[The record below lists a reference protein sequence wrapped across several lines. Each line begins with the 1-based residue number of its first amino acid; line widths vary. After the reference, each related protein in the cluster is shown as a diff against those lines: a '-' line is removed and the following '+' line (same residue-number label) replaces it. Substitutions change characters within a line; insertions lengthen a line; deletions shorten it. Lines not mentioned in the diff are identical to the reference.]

1 MPIINIDDYKPP
13 FWLPDS
19 QSQTIFPSIFR
30 KVEGIDYVRERI
42 KTHDGDFLDID
53 KAPSAPRGRTFDS
66 KFFNPVMKSASRVPL
81 LGAEG
86 ALPSQIIL
94 SHGLEGDTS
103 RQYITGMVKN
113 FNAHGFD
120 CLAWNFRSCSG
131 EINQTKRFY
140 HSGATDDLETI
151 VKYSLSKGYNKIYLV
166 GFSLGGNLTLKYLG
180 EKGQNLY
187 PEIQKAITFS
197 VPLHLSSSSKK
208 IGWLYTKRFNKSLI
222 KKILEKSQRFPE
234 FNIDTSNIAKIKT
247 LKDFDDRYTSQLHGF
262 IDAEDYY
269 ERNSSLY
276 FLDKINIPTLII
288 NAKND
293 PFLSKECFPFEQIKH
308 LEKVYFQT
316 PKMGGHCGFYPDD
329 YRGVLWSE
337 RRALEWFFNLS
348 LDSMT
353 LIP

>member
-19 QSQTIFPSIFR
+19 QSQTIFPSLFR
-30 KVEGIDYVRERI
+30 KVEGINYVRERI
-42 KTHDGDFLDID
+42 KTNDGDFLDLD
-53 KAPSAPRGRTFDS
+53 FSGYNSTNQQ
-66 KFFNPVMKSASRVPL
+66 FNKSI
-81 LGAEG
+81 
-86 ALPSQIIL
+86 IIL

-113 FNAHGFD
+113 FNTHGFD

-151 VKYSLSKGYNKIYLV
+151 IKYSLSKGYQKIYLV

-187 PEIQKAITFS
+187 PEIQKAVTFS

-222 KKILEKSQRFPE
+222 KKILAKSEHFPE
-234 FNIDTSNIAKIKT
+234 FKIDTSNIAKIKT
-247 LKDFDDRYTSQLHGF
+247 LKDFDDAYTSQLHGF

-276 FLDKINIPTLII
+276 FLDNIRIPTLII
-288 NAKND
+288 NAQND

-308 LEKVYFQT
+308 SEKVYFQA
-316 PKMGGHCGFYPDD
+316 PKNGGHCGFYPAD
-329 YRGVLWSE
+329 YQRVLWSE
-337 RRALEWFFNLS
+337 GRALSWVLN
-348 LDSMT
+348 D
-353 LIP
+353 

>member
-1 MPIINIDDYKPP
+1 MPLIQHSDYQAPI
-13 FWLPDS
+13 WLPEGH
-19 QSQTIFPSIFR
+19 SQTIFPSVFR
-30 KVEGIDYVRERI
+30 KVEGINYVRERI
-42 KTHDGDFLDID
+42 STPDGDFLDVD
-53 KAPSAPRGRTFDS
+53 VSKVEAKAPQPPEGEFLTDFKIGVKVEVSNSPSGGWGALALA
-66 KFFNPVMKSASRVPL
+66 SASL
-81 LGAEG
+81 
-86 ALPSQIIL
+86 IIL

-131 EINQTKRFY
+131 EMNQTKRFY

-151 VKYSLSKGYNKIYLV
+151 IKYSLSKGYQKIYLV

-187 PEIQKAITFS
+187 PEIQKAVTFS
-197 VPLHLSSSSKK
+197 VPLHLSSSGKT
-208 IGWLYTKRFNKSLI
+208 IGWLYTKRFCRSLN

-234 FNIDTSNIAKIKT
+234 FQLDTSYIPNIKT
-247 LKDFDDRYTSQLHGF
+247 LQDFDDAYTSQLHGF

-276 FLDKINIPTLII
+276 FLDKISIPTLII

-293 PFLSKECFPFEQIKH
+293 PFLSKECFPSEKIKSM
-308 LEKVYFQT
+308 EKVYLQT
-316 PKMGGHCGFYPDD
+316 PEMGGHCGFYPDD
-329 YRGVLWSE
+329 YQGVLWSE
-337 RRALEWFFNLS
+337 KRALEWVVS
-348 LDSMT
+348 
-353 LIP
+353 

>member
-1 MPIINIDDYKPP
+1 MPIINTDDYKPP

-30 KVEGIDYVRERI
+30 KVEGINYVRERI
-42 KTHDGDFLDID
+42 KTNDGDFLDLD
-53 KAPSAPRGRTFDS
+53 KAPSAPRGGTLDS
-66 KFFNPVMKSASRVPL
+66 KFSDTLSKSVSKVPP

-86 ALPSQIIL
+86 ASSLIIL

-113 FNAHGFD
+113 FNTHGFD

-151 VKYSLSKGYNKIYLV
+151 VKHSLSKGYQKIYLV

-197 VPLHLSSSSKK
+197 VPLHLSTSSKK

-222 KKILEKSQRFPE
+222 KKILAKSERFPE
-234 FNIDTSNIAKIKT
+234 FQIDTSNIAKIKT
-247 LKDFDDRYTSQLHGF
+247 LKDFDDAYTSQLHGF

-276 FLDKINIPTLII
+276 FLDNISIPTLII
-288 NAKND
+288 NAQND

-308 LEKVYFQT
+308 LDKVYFQA
-316 PKMGGHCGFYPDD
+316 PKMGGHCGFYPAD
-329 YRGVLWSE
+329 YQGVLWSE
-337 RRALEWFFNLS
+337 ERALSWILEE
-348 LDSMT
+348 
-353 LIP
+353 

>member
-1 MPIINIDDYKPP
+1 MPIINTDDYKPP
-13 FWLPDS
+13 FWLPDG
-19 QSQTIFPSIFR
+19 QSQTIFPSLFR

-53 KAPSAPRGRTFDS
+53 FSKAYSFHHSIP
-66 KFFNPVMKSASRVPL
+66 KSL
-81 LGAEG
+81 
-86 ALPSQIIL
+86 IIL
-94 SHGLEGDTS
+94 SHGLEGDSS

-113 FNAHGFD
+113 FNTHGFD

-131 EINQTKRFY
+131 ELNQTKRFY

-151 VKYSLSKGYNKIYLV
+151 IKYSLSKNYNKIYLV

-187 PEIQKAITFS
+187 SEIQKAITFS

-222 KKILEKSQRFPE
+222 KKILAKSQRFPE

-247 LKDFDDRYTSQLHGF
+247 LKDFDDTYTSQLHGF

-276 FLDKINIPTLII
+276 FLDNISIPTLII
-288 NAKND
+288 NAQND
-293 PFLSKECFPFEQIKH
+293 PFLSNECFPFEQIKT
-308 LEKVYFQT
+308 LEKVYFQA

-329 YRGVLWSE
+329 YQGVLWSE
-337 RRALEWFFNLS
+337 KRALTWLMS
-348 LDSMT
+348 
-353 LIP
+353 

>member
-1 MPIINIDDYKPP
+1 MPIINFDDYKPP

-19 QSQTIFPSIFR
+19 QSQTIFPSLFR
-30 KVEGIDYVRERI
+30 KIEGLKYLRERVL
-42 KTHDGDFLDID
+42 TPDGDFLDVD
-53 KAPSAPRGRTFDS
+53 FSTP
-66 KFFNPVMKSASRVPL
+66 NPLNRRPL
-81 LGAEG
+81 LPISKS
-86 ALPSQIIL
+86 LIIL
-94 SHGLEGDTS
+94 SHGLEGDSS

-151 VKYSLSKGYNKIYLV
+151 VKYSLSKGYQKIYLV

-247 LKDFDDRYTSQLHGF
+247 LKDFDDIYTSQLHGF

-269 ERNSSLY
+269 EQNSSLY
-276 FLDKINIPTLII
+276 FLDNISIPTLII
-288 NAKND
+288 NAQND
-293 PFLSKECFPFEQIKH
+293 PFLSKECFPFEQVKH
-308 LEKVYFQT
+308 SEKVYFQA

-329 YRGVLWSE
+329 YQGVLWSE
-337 RRALEWFFNLS
+337 KRALAWVMS
-348 LDSMT
+348 
-353 LIP
+353 

>member
-30 KVEGIDYVRERI
+30 KIEGLKYVRERVP
-42 KTHDGDFLDID
+42 TPDGDFLDID
-53 KAPSAPRGRTFDS
+53 KSQAISTIKEENFDNEPKIGLTNSPFKDCAILAP
-66 KFFNPVMKSASRVPL
+66 L
-81 LGAEG
+81 
-86 ALPSQIIL
+86 IIL

-113 FNAHGFD
+113 FNIQGFD
-120 CLAWNFRSCSG
+120 CIAWNFRSCSG
-131 EINQTKRFY
+131 ELNQTKRFY

-151 VKYSLSKGYNKIYLV
+151 IKFSLSKGYQKIYLV

-180 EKGQNLY
+180 ERGQNLY

-208 IGWLYTKRFNKSLI
+208 IGWLYTKRFNTSLI

-234 FNIDTSNIAKIKT
+234 FQIDTSNIAKIKT
-247 LKDFDDRYTSQLHGF
+247 LKDFDDAYTSQLHGF

-269 ERNSSLY
+269 EHNSSLY
-276 FLDKINIPTLII
+276 FLDNINIPTLII
-288 NAKND
+288 NAQND
-293 PFLSKECFPFEQIKH
+293 PFLSEECFPFEKIKH
-308 LEKVYFQT
+308 LQKVYFQA
-316 PKMGGHCGFYPDD
+316 PKMGGHCGFYPDN
-329 YRGVLWSE
+329 YRGILWSE
-337 RRALEWFFNLS
+337 NRALEWVMS
-348 LDSMT
+348 
-353 LIP
+353 

>member
-1 MPIINIDDYKPP
+1 MPIISINDYKPP

-30 KVEGIDYVRERI
+30 KVEGVNYVRERI
-42 KTHDGDFLDID
+42 KTDDGDFIDID
-53 KAPSAPRGRTFDS
+53 EAPSAPRGGTFESNFLDTFS
-66 KFFNPVMKSASRVPL
+66 KSVSKVPP

-86 ALPSQIIL
+86 ASLVIL

-131 EINQTKRFY
+131 EMNQTKTFY
-140 HSGATDDLETI
+140 HSGATNDLETI
-151 VKYSLSKGYNKIYLV
+151 IKHSLSKGYDKIYLV

-234 FNIDTSNIAKIKT
+234 FQIDTSNIAKIKT
-247 LKDFDDRYTSQLHGF
+247 LKDFDDAYTSQLHGF

-293 PFLSKECFPFEQIKH
+293 PFLSKECFPFEKIKTI
-308 LEKVYFQT
+308 EKVYFQA
-316 PKMGGHCGFYPDD
+316 PEMGGHCGFYPDD
-329 YRGVLWSE
+329 YQGVLWSE
-337 RRALEWFFNLS
+337 KRALEWFLK
-348 LDSMT
+348 
-353 LIP
+353 

>member
-1 MPIINIDDYKPP
+1 MPLIQNADYQPP
-13 FWLPDS
+13 FCLPDGH
-19 QSQTIFPSIFR
+19 SQTIFSSVFR
-30 KVEGIDYVRERI
+30 KVTGVNYVRERI
-42 KTHDGDFLDID
+42 STPDGDFLDID
-53 KAPSAPRGRTFDS
+53 FS
-66 KFFNPVMKSASRVPL
+66 KNNSKLRLSTIQQLHNSV
-81 LGAEG
+81 
-86 ALPSQIIL
+86 IIL

-151 VKYSLSKGYNKIYLV
+151 VKYSLSKGYDKIYLV

-187 PEIQKAITFS
+187 PEIQKAVTFS

-222 KKILEKSQRFPE
+222 KKVLEKSQRFPE
-234 FNIDTSNIAKIKT
+234 FQIDTSNIAKIKT
-247 LKDFDDRYTSQLHGF
+247 LKDFDDAYTSQLHGF

-288 NAKND
+288 NAQND
-293 PFLSKECFPFEQIKH
+293 PFLSKECFPFEKIRH
-308 LEKVYFQT
+308 LEKVYFQA

-337 RRALEWFFNLS
+337 KRALEWVMS
-348 LDSMT
+348 
-353 LIP
+353 

>member
-1 MPIINIDDYKPP
+1 MPLINTDDYKPP

-19 QSQTIFPSIFR
+19 QSQTIFPSLFR
-30 KVEGIDYVRERI
+30 KVEGVNYIRERI
-42 KTHDGDFLDID
+42 KTDDGDFLDID
-53 KAPSAPRGRTFDS
+53 NSPEASVALTPEGGTSSTELESDFNSPFGGRGDRRF
-66 KFFNPVMKSASRVPL
+66 
-81 LGAEG
+81 GAVV
-86 ALPSQIIL
+86 IL

-131 EINQTKRFY
+131 EMNQTKTFY
-140 HSGATDDLETI
+140 HSGATNDLETVI
-151 VKYSLSKGYNKIYLV
+151 KHSLSKGYNKIYLV

-187 PEIQKAITFS
+187 PEIQKAVTFS

-234 FNIDTSNIAKIKT
+234 FQIDTSNITKIKT
-247 LKDFDDRYTSQLHGF
+247 LKDFDDAYTSQLHGF

-288 NAKND
+288 NAQND
-293 PFLSKECFPFEQIKH
+293 PFLSEECFPFEKIKTM
-308 LEKVYFQT
+308 EKVYFQA

-329 YRGVLWSE
+329 YQGVLWSE
-337 RRALEWFFNLS
+337 RRALEWVIGS
-348 LDSMT
+348 
-353 LIP
+353 

>member
-1 MPIINIDDYKPP
+1 MPIISTDDYKPP
-13 FWLPDS
+13 FWLPDG

-30 KVEGIDYVRERI
+30 KVEGVNYVRERI
-42 KTHDGDFLDID
+42 KTDDGDFLDID
-53 KAPSAPRGRTFDS
+53 TSTAPPAPDGGAFESKSCVLAPPSGAGRPTLRGAI
-66 KFFNPVMKSASRVPL
+66 V
-81 LGAEG
+81 
-86 ALPSQIIL
+86 IL
-94 SHGLEGDTS
+94 SHGLEGDSS

-131 EINQTKRFY
+131 ELNQTKTFY
-140 HSGATDDLETI
+140 HSGATEDLETVI
-151 VKYSLSKGYNKIYLV
+151 KHSLSKGYNKIYLV

-187 PEIQKAITFS
+187 PEIQKAVTFS

-208 IGWLYTKRFNKSLI
+208 IGWLYTRRFNKSLI

-234 FNIDTSNIAKIKT
+234 FQIDTSNIAKIKT
-247 LKDFDDRYTSQLHGF
+247 LKDFDDAYTSQLHGF

-293 PFLSKECFPFEQIKH
+293 PFLSKECFPFEKIKT
-308 LEKVYFQT
+308 LEIVYFQA
-316 PKMGGHCGFYPDD
+316 PEMGGHCGFYPDD
-329 YRGVLWSE
+329 FQGVLWSE
-337 RRALEWFFNLS
+337 KRALEWFL
-348 LDSMT
+348 
-353 LIP
+353 